1 MRSQGQRQLVSRELA
16 PRGATT
22 AHGPSLAAMNFGCLR
37 IDALRHAECSQFRSN
52 PLGADLGI
60 VERPDR
66 DAVRMVSC
74 RSSMTEEREFR
85 FRLVPST
92 RDGYRRADS

>member
-1 MRSQGQRQLVSRELA
+1 MRSQGQRQLVSSELA
-16 PRGATT
+16 PRRATT

-66 DAVRMVSC
+66 DAVRKVSC
-74 RSSMTEEREFR
+74 RSSTTEERELR
-85 FRLVPST
+85 FHLAPTT
-92 RDGYRRADS
+92 RHDYRRADS